1 MKIPKKLLVL
11 IIGFTAFTSTAQKA
25 DSVIVIYNK
34 QKTIIPLPAF
44 GNQTSVSYADSN
56 KVIEIGVWLRKPG
69 EASPFSQFL
78 ANGLTVAKP
87 KNTSKWCSQ
96 VEGGYIIG
104 FTKSDGKVISTYY
117 VNNALVTS
125 KKHITMNNREGYQ
138 LRLSLHETERY
149 YNKNH
154 SFISGFKL
162 GFAQSLL
169 QANNSIRLSD
179 STGNLIN
186 SFDNNYKFRINSF
199 QFLYQFGFSYH
210 FTTGKLPAR
219 INFGNC
225 LGFSHTRAGDKN
237 ESPPSHNSYLYTT
250 LLQPYIGLEIRK
262 IGVLFSADLNMP
274 NNHYYILYN
283 DLGHSI
289 SLSVMYRIF

>member
-1 MKIPKKLLVL
+1 MKNLTKFLVL
-11 IIGFTAFTSTAQKA
+11 IIGLSAFTTVAQNA
-25 DSVIVIYNK
+25 DSVIVIYGN
-34 QKTIIPLPAF
+34 QKTIIPLPEF
-44 GNQTSVSYADSN
+44 GSQTSVSYADTN
-56 KVIEIGVWLRKPG
+56 KVVEIGVWLRKPG
-69 EASPFSQFL
+69 EISQFSQSL
-78 ANGLTVAKP
+78 SNNLTSAKP

-104 FTKSDGKVISTYY
+104 FTESDGKVISTYY

-125 KKHITMNNREGYQ
+125 KNHITLNNRKGYQ
-138 LRLSLHETERY
+138 IRLSIHETERY

-169 QANNSIRLSD
+169 QANNFITLSD

-186 SFDNNYKFRINSF
+186 SFDNNYKFTINSF

-219 INFGNC
+219 INIGNC

-237 ESPPSHNSYLYTT
+237 ESPPSHNSFLYAT
-250 LLQPYIGLEIRK
+250 LLQPYLGLEIGK
-262 IGVLFSADLNMP
+262 IGVLFSADLNVP

-283 DLGHSI
+283 DLGRSI